1 MNIPTPAEIEK
12 DIEQEDKRMVE
23 EAVSE
28 CTKAMPEVVRGGSAR
43 FTLEWISFNACETVR
58 ELLRD
63 AGWNLDVL
71 SKERCSD
78 GTFEFSVE
86 MRVLR

>member
-12 DIEQEDKRMVE
+12 DIEQDDRRMVKE
-23 EAVSE
+23 TLLE
-28 CTKAMPEVVRGGSAR
+28 CTKAMQKVIRSGSAC
-43 FTLEWISFNACETVR
+43 FTLEWISFNACETAR
-58 ELLRD
+58 EILRD
-63 AGWNLDVL
+63 AGWDLVVL

-86 MRVLR
+86 MKVLR